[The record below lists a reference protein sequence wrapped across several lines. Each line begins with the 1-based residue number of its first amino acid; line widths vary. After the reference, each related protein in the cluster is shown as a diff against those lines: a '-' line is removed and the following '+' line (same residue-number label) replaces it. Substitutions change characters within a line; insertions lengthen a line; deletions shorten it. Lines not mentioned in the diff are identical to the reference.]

1 MGLGREMML
10 PSPRLEARQLSRMQ
24 PWREQPEQD
33 PTTTRQ
39 KWGNAFCGMRVWVFW
54 YWGEYLRV
62 FLQFFLSAP
71 LVLVWLIAVVWN
83 MSRTE
88 REVDARLE
96 ALESALHDRRERV
109 RYVEQILEAHS
120 SVTDSPDT
128 LDPPRAKT
136 VAERN

>member
-1 MGLGREMML
+1 
-10 PSPRLEARQLSRMQ
+10 
-24 PWREQPEQD
+24 
-33 PTTTRQ
+33 
-39 KWGNAFCGMRVWVFW
+39 MRVWVFW
-54 YWGEYLRV
+54 CWGEYLRV

-109 RYVEQILEAHS
+109 RYVEQMLEANS
-120 SVTDSPDT
+120 SVTDDPDT
-128 LDPPRAKT
+128 IDPPRAKT
-136 VAERN
+136 VADRN